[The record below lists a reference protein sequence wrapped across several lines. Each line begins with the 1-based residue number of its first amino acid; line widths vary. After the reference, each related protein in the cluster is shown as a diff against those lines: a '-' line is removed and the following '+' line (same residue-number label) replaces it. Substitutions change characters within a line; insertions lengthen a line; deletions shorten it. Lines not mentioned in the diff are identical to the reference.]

1 MKNILSA
8 ILLFSIQLT
17 VFSQSATLD
26 FINKSTSGNDI
37 TFDVILRPNP
47 GTTIYLGNF
56 NITINLPSGTVS
68 SAVRLIRANIPNS
81 ATPTTLVPISASIT
95 NDGNRINF
103 QPTTPGD
110 QDDFNTFLA
119 KITGQVSLGTYKIT
133 FTSPPSGTVS
143 CGGGSFFTLAPVSP
157 WNSSNVSTACPS
169 ALPLD
174 LLSFSATATEE
185 SNKPMTLLTWKTAN
199 EQNVERFDVERSS
212 DSKIFTVLSKLRAK
226 NGNEQTYQTV
236 DEKPLAGVSYYRL
249 KMVDKDGS
257 FTYSLIK
264 SVVFNDAKK
273 TVLKVYPN
281 PAYNSLTID
290 YPLDFQNDLAEYTVI
305 NMFGQTL
312 LQGKLASN
320 NLDISN
326 LPMGA
331 FVIKVGE
338 SQSKFFKQ

>member
-37 TFDVILRPNP
+37 TFEVVLRPNP

-56 NITINLPSGTVS
+56 DITINLPSGTVS
-68 SAVRLIRANIPNS
+68 GAVRLIRASIPS
-81 ATPTTLVPISASIT
+81 SDATSVPISASIT
-95 NDGNRINF
+95 TDGNRINF
-103 QPTTPGD
+103 QPTTPGS
-110 QDDFNTFLA
+110 QSDFNEFLA
-119 KITGQVSLGTYKIT
+119 KITTQVSLGTYKIT
-133 FTSPPSGTVS
+133 FASPPSGTVS

-199 EQNVERFDVERSS
+199 EQNVERFDVERSL
-212 DSKIFTVLSKLRAK
+212 DNKIFTTLSRISAK
-226 NGNEQTYQTV
+226 NGNEQIYQTV
-236 DEKPLAGVSYYRL
+236 DEKPIAGVSYYRL
-249 KMVDKDGS
+249 KMLDKDGS
-257 FTYSLIK
+257 FTYSLIR

-273 TVLKVYPN
+273 VVLKVYPN

-290 YPLDFQNDLAEYTVI
+290 YSLDLQNDLTEYTVV
-305 NMFGQTL
+305 NMLGQTL